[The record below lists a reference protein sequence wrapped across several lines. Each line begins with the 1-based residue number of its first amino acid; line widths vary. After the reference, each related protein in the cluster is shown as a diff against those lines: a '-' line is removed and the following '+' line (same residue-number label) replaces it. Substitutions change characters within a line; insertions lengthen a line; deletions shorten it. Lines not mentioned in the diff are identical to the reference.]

1 MLIFTAHA
9 FSTILNEK
17 ELRPLEK
24 NLTKI
29 EKQQQKYMD
38 LYSRELIE
46 IEDIEPKLASIKD
59 QKKAITEEIENQ
71 KTVQGA
77 FEVSDG
83 DIRSV
88 IENFTEE
95 VSHADP
101 KIRKSAILALFQE
114 IRIFP
119 KEGDPLE
126 RILEI
131 KGSCLPL
138 TRLLVASPRGFE
150 PLLPA

>member
-1 MLIFTAHA
+1 
-9 FSTILNEK
+9 
-17 ELRPLEK
+17 LEK
-24 NLTKI
+24 NLAKI

-38 LYSRELIE
+38 WYRTGIGLVE
-46 IEDIEPKLASIKD
+46 IEEIEPKLASIKD

-71 KTVQGA
+71 KASQGV
-77 FEVSDG
+77 FEVSDD
-83 DIRSV
+83 DIRNA
-88 IENFTEE
+88 IENFTGE

-119 KEGDPLE
+119 KEGTPWE

-138 TRLLVASPRGFE
+138 TRVSVASPRGFE